1 MDVAYVWFGTYA
13 DSMKRVR
20 KEVTRSFMVGLVWNV
35 VTLLIDGCGMWKE
48 GCVLRFLPGSNA
60 SVNFFKI
67 EIKKNGQK

>member
-20 KEVTRSFMVGLVWNV
+20 KEVTRSFMVGFLECGDSFDRWLKKVEWV
-35 VTLLIDGCGMWKE
+35 VFAIFCPAE
-48 GCVLRFLPGSNA
+48 IRVSIV
-60 SVNFFKI
+60 SKI